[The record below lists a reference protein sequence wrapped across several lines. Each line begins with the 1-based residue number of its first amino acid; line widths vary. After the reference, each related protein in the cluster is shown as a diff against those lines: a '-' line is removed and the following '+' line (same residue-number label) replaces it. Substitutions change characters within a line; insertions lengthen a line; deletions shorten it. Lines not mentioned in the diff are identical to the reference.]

1 MAVRQV
7 AAEFGDGG
15 VVVGQLLLDRQRL
28 AVLGLRLRRLARLSQ
43 QFAEVVVADR
53 QTTAEFGDGGV
64 VVGQLLLDRQRLAVL
79 GLRLC
84 RLARGH
90 QQDAEV
96 VVAVR
101 QCRLPVVVLRVRR
114 GEGRLEV
121 AGLLHRTQ
129 GLGRAA
135 DGPEEPARR
144 IAGVGEGRPG
154 RRVLRRAAVG
164 GRQRRPRS
172 LEGRQRL
179 LGFARVFQGPADR
192 HEAACH
198 VDRRRPVRPP
208 AVLPAPRGPPA
219 PASAAPGRLPCGQPD
234 SPGGPPRS
242 SPSTAPAARA
252 SRCRPSAG
260 RRASRRSRPPNST
273 TDHAGP

>member
-1 MAVRQV
+1 MAVRQT
-7 AAEFGDGG
+7 A
-15 VVVGQLLLDRQRL
+15 
-28 AVLGLRLRRLARLSQ
+28 
-43 QFAEVVVADR
+43 
-53 QTTAEFGDGGV
+53 AEFGDGGV

-135 DGPEEPARR
+135 DRPEEPARR
-144 IAGVGEGRPG
+144 IAGVGEGQPG

-164 GRQRRPRS
+164 GRQRRARS
-172 LEGRQRL
+172 LVGRQRL
-179 LGFARVFQGPADR
+179 LGFARVFQGPADG
-192 HEAACH
+192 HEAAGH
-198 VDRRRPVRPP
+198 VDGRRRVGPRQFCQRLAARQHPRVQRQGVLLAANLIRQVGHLVVRLQQRPP
-208 AVLPAPRGPPA
+208 RGQVGVVLQQGAELLVEVGCRIQ
-219 PASAAPGRLPCGQPD
+219 QPVTQVLELLFL
-234 SPGGPPRS
+234 SRKSLLTPVWNVLMA
-242 SPSTAPAARA
+242 STARL
-252 SRCRPSAG
+252 
-260 RRASRRSRPPNST
+260 
-273 TDHAGP
+273 